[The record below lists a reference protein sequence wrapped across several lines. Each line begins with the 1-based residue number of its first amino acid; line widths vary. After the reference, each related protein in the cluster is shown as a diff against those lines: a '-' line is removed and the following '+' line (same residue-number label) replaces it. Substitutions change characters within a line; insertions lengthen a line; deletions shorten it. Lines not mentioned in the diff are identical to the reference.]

1 MNYLERY
8 RNGEYVEV
16 WNELLA
22 LGPNVRSEPH

>member
-1 MNYLERY
+1 MNHLERY

-22 LGPNVRSEPH
+22 LGPTVRSEPH